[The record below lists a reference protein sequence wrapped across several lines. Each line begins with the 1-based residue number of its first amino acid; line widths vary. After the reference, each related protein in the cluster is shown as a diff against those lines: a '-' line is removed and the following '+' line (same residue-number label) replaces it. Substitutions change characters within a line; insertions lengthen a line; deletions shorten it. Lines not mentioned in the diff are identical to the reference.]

1 VTRIVPHVIQQ
12 SASHWFEFETEV
24 PSQSENLDTLSRIHR
39 ELLAKVEAMNL
50 PVGWVPDI
58 DTEIPFCGEQ
68 EHGPC
73 DGHFEPTCYHQ
84 LLLFGD
90 QGDCLAARLW
100 PENVPSAKDWD
111 ESLLSEVE
119 RQQERSTEA
128 VFGGNVAFDQ
138 LEISEAPEKQGMTQT
153 FPSDS
158 RSMPEPPN
166 EHPIDQACQAG
177 MEVPREFPALGR
189 PTEAATATSER
200 LKRVRLRSP
209 WWKVAGPAVVA
220 ALVIACWIAYSA
232 RRRVSPSGTALQK
245 SNALEQQVP
254 FVSPKQLPENSTAM
268 PQTVP
273 GATEEARPARNRG
286 ERVRVG
292 ENEVDIGEDVT
303 VRYFA
308 PKPAVVPPTGPV
320 PSAAQPADHSLPVP
334 ERSVSPKLAR

>member
-73 DGHFEPTCYHQ
+73 DGHFEPTCYHE

-90 QGDCLAARLW
+90 QGDCLAAKLW
-100 PENVPSAKDWD
+100 PENVPTAKDWD

-119 RQQERSTEA
+119 RQQESTEA

-158 RSMPEPPN
+158 TSMPEPPN
-166 EHPIDQACQAG
+166 EHAIDQVCQAV
-177 MEVPREFPALGR
+177 MEVPRELPALWQ
-189 PTEAATATSER
+189 PAEAATATSER
-200 LKRVRLRSP
+200 LKPVRLRRP

-232 RRRVSPSGTALQK
+232 RRRDSPSGTALQK

-254 FVSPKQLPENSTAM
+254 FVSPKQVPENSTAM

-308 PKPAVVPPTGPV
+308 PKPAVVPPTEPV